1 MTSHLDL
8 HALLDHIYEAAL
20 VPERWS
26 LAIEQLCGVSG
37 SATGAVAFISPQHG
51 VRGIASAVINDAFQA
66 SINGPQWPA
75 SPRLGLAMTAPPG
88 GFVRV
93 NDLLSAEALQSDAV
107 EQDLR
112 RAGVGFQSFSSVP
125 MPSADVALFTF
136 ERRLAD
142 GPHAGADLDRLD
154 ALRPHLARTSVL
166 AARLGL
172 AQARRM
178 VDTLESIGLPAA
190 ALTADGRALAVNPA
204 FESTLALRPAAF
216 DRISIA
222 APAAD
227 ALFQQALREANE
239 AASPSVRSIPV
250 PADGGSAP
258 LVLHLLPIRGAAHD
272 VFTRA
277 AFLLVVNAF
286 GAQAA
291 VPSLPLLHGL
301 FDLTPKEA
309 RLAAALASGQA
320 LQEAAAQNGIQYST
334 ARTHLEH
341 IFQKTGVRQ
350 QTQLVLLLQGARAMG
365 PEPD

>member
-8 HALLDHIYEAAL
+8 HALVDHIYEAAL

-26 LAIEQLCGVSG
+26 LAIDQLCAVSG
-37 SATGAVAFISPQHG
+37 SVTGAVAFISPQHG
-51 VRGIASAVINDAFQA
+51 ARGIASEVVNEAFQA

-88 GFVRV
+88 SFVRV
-93 NDLLSAEALQSDAV
+93 NDLLSPEVLQSDPV
-107 EQDLR
+107 EQDLQ

-125 MPSADVALFTF
+125 MPSGDAALFTF

-142 GPHAGADLDRLD
+142 GPHAVADLGVLD

-172 AQARRM
+172 AQAQRM
-178 VDTLESIGLPAA
+178 VDTLESTGLPAA
-190 ALTADGRALAVNPA
+190 ALTRDGRAVAVNPA
-204 FESTLALRPAAF
+204 FDSTPALRPAAF

-227 ALFQQALREANE
+227 ALFQQALGDANE
-239 AASPSVRSIPV
+239 APAPAVRSIPL
-250 PADGGSAP
+250 PADGERAP
-258 LVLHLLPIRGAAHD
+258 VVLHLLPIRGAAHD

-277 AFLLVVNAF
+277 AFLLVVSAF
-286 GAQAA
+286 GTRAN

-301 FDLTPKEA
+301 FDLTPREA
-309 RLAAALASGQA
+309 SLAAALASGKS
-320 LQEAAAQNGIQYST
+320 LQEAAALNGIRYST

-341 IFQKTGVRQ
+341 IFRKTGVKQ
-350 QTQLVLLLQGARAMG
+350 QTQLVLLLQGAYAMG
-365 PEPD
+365 PAAD